1 MELPNYLKNA
11 SEKLIE
17 GMNINAMSQSAREL
31 SRRYME
37 ESGQG
42 KSLLNRDEEAAV
54 YSLMRMPATFSAVSF
69 ALEKVCEMSDFVP
82 RSLLDAGA
90 GTGGATF
97 AANEFFALDSITCL
111 EREPAMENIGKK
123 LFSFGEDKA
132 IREARYIRADLV
144 EEATKANDNS
154 KKYVSDLVISSYVL
168 NEMSMEDRMKV
179 VKWLWDNAEKMLV
192 IIEPGTPVGFANIR
206 RIRDFLMEQGAY
218 VCAPCPHMENCPVTG
233 DDWCH
238 FTVRVQRGKIHKM
251 LKNADVPY
259 EDEKFSYIAF
269 SREPLKM
276 DKCGRIMRH
285 PITLKGRMELSLCTS
300 DGIYTKTVTKKDN
313 EAYKCA
319 KKADCG
325 DIYPFI

>member
-42 KSLLNRDEEAAV
+42 KSLLNIDEEAAV
-54 YSLMRMPATFSAVSF
+54 YSLMRMPATVSAVSF

-179 VKWLWDNAEKMLV
+179 VKWLWDNTEKMLV

-285 PITLKGRMELSLCTS
+285 PITLKGRVELSLCTS

>member
-97 AANEFFALDSITCL
+97 AANEFFALDSINCL

>member
-97 AANEFFALDSITCL
+97 AANEFFALESITCL

-179 VKWLWDNAEKMLV
+179 VKWLWDNTEKMLV

>member
-111 EREPAMENIGKK
+111 ERELAMENIGKK

-179 VKWLWDNAEKMLV
+179 VKWLWDNTEKMLV

>member
-11 SEKLIE
+11 SEKLTE

-285 PITLKGRMELSLCTS
+285 PITLKGRVELSICTS

-319 KKADCG
+319 KKVDCG

>member
-300 DGIYTKTVTKKDN
+300 DGIYTKTVTKNDN

>member
-1 MELPNYLKNA
+1 MEFPIELRIM
-11 SEKLIE
+11 SERMVE
-17 GMNINAMSQSAREL
+17 GISGNEMAESAKEL

-69 ALEKVCEMSDFVP
+69 ALDKVCEISDFVP

-97 AANEFFALDSITCL
+97 AANEFFALDKITCL
-111 EREPAMENIGKK
+111 EREMAMENIGKK
-123 LFSFGEDKA
+123 LMSYGEDKA
-132 IREARYIRADLV
+132 VREATYVKADLV
-144 EEATKANDNS
+144 EEALNS
-154 KKYVSDLVISSYVL
+154 SASDLKYASDLVISSYVL

-179 VKWLWDNAEKMLV
+179 VKWLWDNTKMMLV
-192 IIEPGTPVGFANIR
+192 IIEPGTPVGFSNIR
-206 RIRDFLMEQGAY
+206 RIRDYLIEQGAY
-218 VCAPCPHMENCPVTG
+218 VCAPCPHMDNCHISG

-259 EDEKFSYIAF
+259 EDEKFSYMAF
-269 SREPLKM
+269 SREPVKI

-285 PITLKGRMELSLCTS
+285 PITMKGRMDLSLCTS
-300 DGIYTKTVTKKDN
+300 EGIQTKIVTKKEN
-313 EAYKCA
+313 EAYKYA
-319 KKADCG
+319 KKTDCG
-325 DIYPFI
+325 DIYPFV

>member
-111 EREPAMENIGKK
+111 EREQAMENIGKK

-285 PITLKGRMELSLCTS
+285 PITLKGRVELSICTS

-319 KKADCG
+319 KKVDCG

>member
-154 KKYVSDLVISSYVL
+154 KKYVSELVISSYVL

-285 PITLKGRMELSLCTS
+285 PITLKGHVELSICTS

>member
-90 GTGGATF
+90 GTGGASF

-179 VKWLWDNAEKMLV
+179 VKWLWDNTEKMLV

-300 DGIYTKTVTKKDN
+300 DGIYTKTVTKNDN

>member
-90 GTGGATF
+90 GTGGASF

-179 VKWLWDNAEKMLV
+179 VKWLWDNTEKMLV

-276 DKCGRIMRH
+276 DRCGRIMRH
-285 PITLKGRMELSLCTS
+285 PITLKGRVELSLCTS

>member
-285 PITLKGRMELSLCTS
+285 PITLKGRVELSICTS

-319 KKADCG
+319 KKVDCG

>member
-144 EEATKANDNS
+144 EEATKANDNR

-179 VKWLWDNAEKMLV
+179 VKWLWDNTEKMLV

-218 VCAPCPHMENCPVTG
+218 VCAPCPHMENCPITG

-285 PITLKGRMELSLCTS
+285 PITLKGRMELSICTS

>member
-1 MELPNYLKNA
+1 
-11 SEKLIE
+11 
-17 GMNINAMSQSAREL
+17 
-31 SRRYME
+31 
-37 ESGQG
+37 
-42 KSLLNRDEEAAV
+42 
-54 YSLMRMPATFSAVSF
+54 
-69 ALEKVCEMSDFVP
+69 
-82 RSLLDAGA
+82 
-90 GTGGATF
+90 
-97 AANEFFALDSITCL
+97 
-111 EREPAMENIGKK
+111 
-123 LFSFGEDKA
+123 
-132 IREARYIRADLV
+132 
-144 EEATKANDNS
+144 
-154 KKYVSDLVISSYVL
+154 
-168 NEMSMEDRMKV
+168 MSMEDRMKV

-319 KKADCG
+319 KKVDCG

>member
-192 IIEPGTPVGFANIR
+192 IIEPGTPVGVANIR

-319 KKADCG
+319 KKVDCG

>member
-259 EDEKFSYIAF
+259 EDEKFSYIAC

-319 KKADCG
+319 KKVDCG

>member
-285 PITLKGRMELSLCTS
+285 PITLKGRVELSICTS

>member
-179 VKWLWDNAEKMLV
+179 VKWLWDNTEKMLV

-285 PITLKGRMELSLCTS
+285 PITLKGRVELSICTS

-319 KKADCG
+319 KKVDCG

>member
-259 EDEKFSYIAF
+259 EDEKFSYIGF

-319 KKADCG
+319 KKVDCG

>member
-179 VKWLWDNAEKMLV
+179 VKWLWDNTDKMLV

-276 DKCGRIMRH
+276 DKCGRIMRR
-285 PITLKGRMELSLCTS
+285 PITLKGRVELSLCTS

-319 KKADCG
+319 KKVDCG

>member
-111 EREPAMENIGKK
+111 ERELAMENIGKK

-179 VKWLWDNAEKMLV
+179 VKWLWDNTEKMLV

-285 PITLKGRMELSLCTS
+285 PITLKGRMELSICTS

-319 KKADCG
+319 KKSDCG

>member
-179 VKWLWDNAEKMLV
+179 VKWLWDNTEKMLV

-285 PITLKGRMELSLCTS
+285 PITLKGRVELSLCTS

>member
-276 DKCGRIMRH
+276 DKYGRIMRH

-319 KKADCG
+319 KKVDCG

>member
-42 KSLLNRDEEAAV
+42 KSLLNRDEEAEV

-111 EREPAMENIGKK
+111 ERELAMENIGKK

-179 VKWLWDNAEKMLV
+179 VKWLWDNTEKMLV

-218 VCAPCPHMENCPVTG
+218 VCAPCPHMENCPITG

>member
-11 SEKLIE
+11 SEKLTE

-144 EEATKANDNS
+144 EEATKANDNR

-285 PITLKGRMELSLCTS
+285 PITLKGRVELSICTS

-319 KKADCG
+319 KKVDCG

>member
-218 VCAPCPHMENCPVTG
+218 VCAPCPHMENCQVTG

-285 PITLKGRMELSLCTS
+285 PITLKGRVELSICTS

-319 KKADCG
+319 KKVDCG

>member
-179 VKWLWDNAEKMLV
+179 VKWLWDNTEKMLV

-285 PITLKGRMELSLCTS
+285 PITLKGRVELSICTS

-319 KKADCG
+319 KKSDCG

>member
-319 KKADCG
+319 KKVDCG

>member
-97 AANEFFALDSITCL
+97 AANELFALDSITCL

-285 PITLKGRMELSLCTS
+285 PITLKGRVELSICTS

-319 KKADCG
+319 KKVDCG

>member
-111 EREPAMENIGKK
+111 ERELAMENIGKK

-179 VKWLWDNAEKMLV
+179 VKWLWDNTEKMLV

-285 PITLKGRMELSLCTS
+285 PITLKGRVELSICTS

-319 KKADCG
+319 KKVDCG

>member
-97 AANEFFALDSITCL
+97 AVNEFFALDSITCL

-285 PITLKGRMELSLCTS
+285 PITLKGRVELSICTS

-319 KKADCG
+319 KKVDCG

>member
-111 EREPAMENIGKK
+111 EREPAMDNIGKK

-285 PITLKGRMELSLCTS
+285 PITLKGRVELSICTS

-319 KKADCG
+319 KKVDCG

>member
-179 VKWLWDNAEKMLV
+179 VKWLWDNTEKMLV

-259 EDEKFSYIAF
+259 EDEKFSYIAC

-285 PITLKGRMELSLCTS
+285 PITLKGRVELSICTS

-319 KKADCG
+319 KKVDCG

>member
-218 VCAPCPHMENCPVTG
+218 VCAPCSQMENCPVTG

-276 DKCGRIMRH
+276 DRCGRIMRH

>member
-11 SEKLIE
+11 SEKLID

-179 VKWLWDNAEKMLV
+179 VKWLWDNTEKMLV

-285 PITLKGRMELSLCTS
+285 PITLKGRVELSLCTS
-300 DGIYTKTVTKKDN
+300 DGIYIKTVTKKDN